1 MKKMF
6 YKQEPLLNL
15 FHIIE
20 GNVDNSTYM
29 FRLSVCELLVLKLS
43 IKLG

>member
-20 GNVDNSTYM
+20 GNVDNGTY
-29 FRLSVCELLVLKLS
+29 S
-43 IKLG
+43 ICLGSL